1 MACFYHSLIKRL
13 KNMIKELKD
22 TPNTMVGFVVSDEV
36 TKEEFDKVIL
46 PAVQELV
53 QRTDKLNYLL
63 VVDTP
68 LKNFTIGVWL
78 RDAMLGLN
86 NINKWNRAAI
96 VTDVEGIKWFT
107 ELFSNVV
114 PGEFK
119 GFNHSELD
127 RAITWV
133 GEQNGIKEKQV
144 FQHPADATE

>member
-1 MACFYHSLIKRL
+1 
-13 KNMIKELKD
+13 MIKELKD
-22 TPNTMVGFVVSDEV
+22 TPNTMVGFIASDEV
-36 TKEEFDKVIL
+36 TQAEFDKVIL

-68 LKNFTIGVWL
+68 LKNFTIGAWM

-107 ELFSNVV
+107 ELFSKVV

-127 RAITWV
+127 RAINWV
-133 GEQNGIKEKQV
+133 GEQTGIKEKQV
-144 FQHPADATE
+144 FQQPADATE

>member
-1 MACFYHSLIKRL
+1 
-13 KNMIKELKD
+13 MIKELKD
-22 TPNTMVGFVVSDEV
+22 TPNTMVGFVASDEV
-36 TKEEFDKVIL
+36 TKADFDKVVL
-46 PAVQELV
+46 PAVNELV

-63 VVDTP
+63 VVNTP
-68 LKNFTIGVWL
+68 LKNFTIGAWL

-96 VTDVEGIKWFT
+96 VTDTDGIKWFT
-107 ELFSNVV
+107 ELFSKVV

-127 RAITWV
+127 RAINWV

-144 FQHPADATE
+144 FQQPADVTE

>member
-1 MACFYHSLIKRL
+1 
-13 KNMIKELKD
+13 MIKELKD
-22 TPNTMVGFVVSDEV
+22 TPNTMVGFIASDEV
-36 TKEEFDKVIL
+36 TKAEFDKVIL

-68 LKNFTIGVWL
+68 LKNFTIGAWM

-107 ELFSNVV
+107 ELFSKVV

-127 RAITWV
+127 RAINWV
-133 GEQNGIKEKQV
+133 GEQNGIVEKQV
-144 FQHPADATE
+144 FQQPADATE

>member
-1 MACFYHSLIKRL
+1 
-13 KNMIKELKD
+13 MIKELKD
-22 TPNTMVGFVVSDEV
+22 TPNTMVGFIASDEV
-36 TKEEFDKVIL
+36 TQAEFDKVIL

-68 LKNFTIGVWL
+68 LKNFTIGAWM

-107 ELFSNVV
+107 ELFSKVV

-127 RAITWV
+127 RAINWV

-144 FQHPADATE
+144 FQQPADSTE

>member
-1 MACFYHSLIKRL
+1 
-13 KNMIKELKD
+13 MIKELKD
-22 TPNTMVGFVVSDEV
+22 TPNTMVGFIASDEV
-36 TKEEFDKVIL
+36 TQAEFDKVIL

-68 LKNFTIGVWL
+68 LKNFTIGAWM

-107 ELFSNVV
+107 ELFSKVV

-119 GFNHSELD
+119 GFNHNELD
-127 RAITWV
+127 RAINWV

-144 FQHPADATE
+144 FQQPADSTE